1 MEVSILEMILRVLAS
16 AVCGAAIGFERELKR
31 KPAGFLTFTLV
42 CVGSCLI
49 ALLQLNVVNEGIKLV
64 QGDPAMA
71 EVVKAD
77 MGRIIAQVVSGIG
90 FLGAGAIIHNR
101 GSVTGITTAAL
112 LWLVSALGLIIG
124 IGGTANYIIA
134 GVTVALVLP
143 LSYFSRK
150 LGERIGRKRVVHRI
164 RIVFDDNFEKVIF
177 DNLASQGI
185 IVRKTYLINKIKK
198 NNTNLKESII
208 YFTLPKTR
216 SFSEVMHQI
225 SMLDAVHEIE
235 EA

>member
-1 MEVSILEMILRVLAS
+1 
-16 AVCGAAIGFERELKR
+16 
-31 KPAGFLTFTLV
+31 
-42 CVGSCLI
+42 
-49 ALLQLNVVNEGIKLV
+49 
-64 QGDPAMA
+64 MA

-208 YFTLPKTR
+208 YFT
-216 SFSEVMHQI
+216 
-225 SMLDAVHEIE
+225 
-235 EA
+235 

>member
-1 MEVSILEMILRVLAS
+1 MILRVLAS

>member
-1 MEVSILEMILRVLAS
+1 MILRVLAS
-16 AVCGAAIGFERELKR
+16 AFCGAAIGFERELKR